1 MIEFNWAALIV
12 AALVPMVIGFI
23 YYHKKVVGGAWMKVT
38 GMTEEK
44 AKEGNMA
51 VIFGVSFLFS
61 LMLAIILQ
69 SVVIHQLG
77 LQSLF
82 FQDWENDL
90 FAQVLGEKGDAFR
103 TFKHGAFHGFITSVF
118 LVLPILGTNA
128 LFEQKGWKY
137 IWINAGYWTITI
149 TIMGGIICAW
159 P

>member
-1 MIEFNWAALIV
+1 MIEMNFVAILV
-12 AALVPMVIGFI
+12 AALVPMVMGFI

-44 AKEGNMA
+44 ARESNMP
-51 VIFGVSFLFS
+51 VIFLMSFIFS
-61 LMLAIILQ
+61 IMLAIIMQ

-82 FQDWENDL
+82 FNDFDNEL
-90 FAQVLGEKGDAFR
+90 FAQVLDVKGSAFR
-103 TFKHGAFHGFITSVF
+103 TFKHGAFHGIITSVF

-137 IWINAGYWTITI
+137 IWINFGYWAITL
-149 TIMGGIICAW
+149 TLMGGIICAW
-159 P
+159 Q